1 MVVETSVLTSMH
13 ACSEAELYVTRTPPN
28 ATVGGGPSATNA
40 SPSKVT
46 FSFASQISGGGAGAP
61 IAYSL
66 CLLQPVDSGQVI
78 AFLTLRSA
86 YC

>member
-1 MVVETSVLTSMH
+1 M
-13 ACSEAELYVTRTPPN
+13 TRTPPN
-28 ATVGGGPSATNA
+28 ATVVGGPSATSA

-66 CLLQPVDSGQVI
+66 CLMQPVDNSQV
-78 AFLTLRSA
+78 
-86 YC
+86 